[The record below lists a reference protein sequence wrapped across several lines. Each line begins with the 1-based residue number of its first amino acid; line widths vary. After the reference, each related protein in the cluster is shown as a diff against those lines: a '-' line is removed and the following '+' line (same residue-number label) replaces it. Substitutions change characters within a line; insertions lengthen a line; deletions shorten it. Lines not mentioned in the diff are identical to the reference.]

1 MKKVLQNRWLGG
13 WLGVAAIALLS
24 YYPPVIAQS
33 DRPGS
38 QENPQGS
45 PQENGRASARENHS
59 FQLAQRNANLCRIVR
74 APDGLVA
81 RERPDPSAP
90 ARGRLD
96 LNDRVTLIQDHREI
110 KGPEGRTW
118 IEIKSPV
125 RGFISNGYPRTPS
138 NLKNCEESASQ
149 NSNPNSNP
157 SLCRQANTLVA
168 PQGLVVRA
176 DASSSSARRG
186 GISPGERVTLIP
198 NYQRIPDKN
207 GQDRRWVQIISPIPG
222 FVSANSLIL
231 CPEAIPQTQTPP
243 RTGSLCRQVTPNLTS
258 REAQVRAD
266 ASVFS
271 TYRGGIEPGGEV
283 TLVPDYRL
291 VPDKSGEPR
300 NWVELI
306 SPISGFIRAD
316 LLMNCP

>member
-38 QENPQGS
+38 PQ
-45 PQENGRASARENHS
+45 ENHS

-81 RERPDPSAP
+81 RERPDPNAP
-90 ARGRLD
+90 ARGRLE

-125 RGFISNGYPRTPS
+125 RGFISNGYPRTPG
-138 NLKNCEESASQ
+138 NLKNCEQSAPQ
-149 NSNPNSNP
+149 NSNANPNSNP
-157 SLCRQANTLVA
+157 SLCRQANSLVA

-176 DASSSSARRG
+176 DASSSSSRRG

-207 GQDRRWVQIISPIPG
+207 GQDRRWVEIISPIPG
-222 FVSANSLIL
+222 FVSANSLIV
-231 CPEAIPQTQTPP
+231 CPEAIPQTSQPPSP
-243 RTGSLCRQVTPNLTS
+243 RTGSLCRKVTPNLTS

-271 TYRGGIEPGGEV
+271 TYRGGIEPGGEI
-283 TLVPDYRL
+283 TLVPNYQL

-300 NWVELI
+300 NWVELL

-316 LLMNCP
+316 LLMTCP

>member
-1 MKKVLQNRWLGG
+1 MKKVIQNRWLVR

-24 YYPPVIAQS
+24 YCPPVTAQS

-38 QENPQGS
+38 
-45 PQENGRASARENHS
+45 PQENRS

-90 ARGRLD
+90 ARGRLE

-110 KGPEGRTW
+110 KGPDGRTW

-138 NLKNCEESASQ
+138 NLKNCEESTSQ
-149 NSNPNSNP
+149 NPNPNPNSNP

-168 PQGLVVRA
+168 PEGLVVRA

-207 GQDRRWVQIISPIPG
+207 GQDRRWVEIISPISG
-222 FVSANSLIL
+222 FVSANSLIR
-231 CPEAIPQTQTPP
+231 CPEAIPQRTETTSP

-283 TLVPDYRL
+283 TLVPNYELIR
-291 VPDKSGEPR
+291 DKSGEPR
-300 NWVELI
+300 DWVELI
-306 SPISGFIRAD
+306 SPINGFIRAD